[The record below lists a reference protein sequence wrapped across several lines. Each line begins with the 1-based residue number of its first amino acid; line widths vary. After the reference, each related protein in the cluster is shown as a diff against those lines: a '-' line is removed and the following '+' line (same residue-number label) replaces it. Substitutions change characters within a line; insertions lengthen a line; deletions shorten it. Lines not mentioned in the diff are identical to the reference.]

1 MIPSESVQR
10 TRQQLL
16 EGSVIEGAHHY
27 GRRGFRQRPALFR
40 AFLYQLHY
48 GTSTLQK
55 KTAGWR

>member
-1 MIPSESVQR
+1 MDDEAS
-10 TRQQLL
+10 
-16 EGSVIEGAHHY
+16 G
-27 GRRGFRQRPALFR
+27 QRPALFR